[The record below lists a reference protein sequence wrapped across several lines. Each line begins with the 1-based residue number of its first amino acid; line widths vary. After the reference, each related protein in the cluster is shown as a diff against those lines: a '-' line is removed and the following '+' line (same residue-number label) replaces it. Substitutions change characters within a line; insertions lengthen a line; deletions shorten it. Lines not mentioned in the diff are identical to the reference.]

1 MIITEFCQATVHAP
15 SVSRLHSCD
24 VLIKQTH
31 SERQTH
37 PIAKENS
44 KDRKKKIK
52 LCSGTLDSRE
62 LESARGKVVTNEV
75 GMYSGMRPEC
85 QVQFFFFSLGN
96 CKSVE
101 ALKQPGNVISLL
113 G

>member
-1 MIITEFCQATVHAP
+1 MEGTCQMSPWLYVNEGHWKWELE
-15 SVSRLHSCD
+15 VLLSRNYHRLGG
-24 VLIKQTH
+24 VFLTFPEAGKF
-31 SERQTH
+31 
-37 PIAKENS
+37 
-44 KDRKKKIK
+44 KIK
-52 LCSGTLDSRE
+52 APAAQVLNSRE